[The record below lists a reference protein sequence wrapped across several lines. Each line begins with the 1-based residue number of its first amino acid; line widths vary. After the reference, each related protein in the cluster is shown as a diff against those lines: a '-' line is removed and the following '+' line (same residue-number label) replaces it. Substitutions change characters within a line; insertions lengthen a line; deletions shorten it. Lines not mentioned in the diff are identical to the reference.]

1 MSTQFTNR
9 QWRLPNNENKAKQ
22 SNYSMTFDGSS
33 QNINIQSST
42 ELDNIPS
49 NPYSFSFWFKS
60 STAGRVLSEK
70 RAANNFLNAQYTI
83 HLGSGYIQWYGGAGS
98 STPTQTSTTLIDNQW
113 HHIVCVAEST
123 TVNKIYVD
131 GQLDVTS
138 SANRIN
144 SSVVTGTFN
153 IGSNYAGS
161 YRYEG
166 NLDETSIFNYSLS
179 EAQVLEIYNNGRPK
193 DLSTFSGTAPISW
206 WRLGENAY
214 FNNNSFV
221 VPNSITGA
229 PNGTASGTI
238 TTMISADAPGTYANG
253 IGTNL
258 DILDRVGNAPLS
270 TSNSQSYN
278 MIPDDKVPYVPG
290 YVGNQIANNFSMS
303 FDAASN
309 TYFNAGNL
317 SAINGLQKVT
327 YSFWMNDSSGG
338 ASYPIGT
345 DGQLILMPLINSN
358 RFDVYLNGTSSSA
371 RIYNNQTLTILNTNQ
386 WHHIV
391 LVIDSTL
398 STANQRTK
406 IYIDGNSYTD
416 SSGTPITQNAT
427 IGTVTTDTNIGRA
440 SGSTP
445 AYFSGKLDEVA
456 IFDTALNAGQIYND
470 IYQPTATGTNQTAD
484 FVNNPNLPNPV
495 AWYRMGD

>member
-1 MSTQFTNR
+1 
-9 QWRLPNNENKAKQ
+9 
-22 SNYSMTFDGSS
+22 
-33 QNINIQSST
+33 
-42 ELDNIPS
+42 
-49 NPYSFSFWFKS
+49 
-60 STAGRVLSEK
+60 
-70 RAANNFLNAQYTI
+70 
-83 HLGSGYIQWYGGAGS
+83 
-98 STPTQTSTTLIDNQW
+98 
-113 HHIVCVAEST
+113 
-123 TVNKIYVD
+123 
-131 GQLDVTS
+131 
-138 SANRIN
+138 
-144 SSVVTGTFN
+144 
-153 IGSNYAGS
+153 
-161 YRYEG
+161 
-166 NLDETSIFNYSLS
+166 
-179 EAQVLEIYNNGRPK
+179 
-193 DLSTFSGTAPISW
+193 
-206 WRLGENAY
+206 
-214 FNNNSFV
+214 
-221 VPNSITGA
+221 
-229 PNGTASGTI
+229 
-238 TTMISADAPGTYANG
+238 
-253 IGTNL
+253 
-258 DILDRVGNAPLS
+258 
-270 TSNSQSYN
+270 
-278 MIPDDKVPYVPG
+278 
-290 YVGNQIANNFSMS
+290 
-303 FDAASN
+303 
-309 TYFNAGNL
+309 
-317 SAINGLQKVT
+317 LQKVT